1 MDGILLPGLAP
12 STFLEIE
19 SFLQHSTFAKKRFKE
34 ASEVIGYSLQ
44 EKFMQASETDY
55 EVNETAFL
63 ANSIALVDHFK
74 ESYSLDPDLII
85 GPSFGGMSAAVYSDS
100 LSFQESVWVTHES
113 AVTAKEFY
121 SSREHTYQTH
131 FIYNLS
137 IEEAKLLVEQF
148 RANHK
153 YLELVGYL
161 EKVVCLCGTSE
172 SIKELK
178 ERLNHTPKCYS
189 LHTMEQPIHSRILKE
204 LKKEIATDI
213 YSKVT
218 FKKLRKEIISD
229 INGSMIDSPHQLQ
242 TSLLNGYDHPVRWD
256 LVRKTMTEKSVSN
269 VYVVGPKNLFSQLL
283 KNKVSTI
290 EVSPNTVL
298 KAKVGS

>member
-19 SFLQHSTFAKKRFKE
+19 SFLQQSPFAKKRFKE

-44 EKFMQASETDY
+44 EKFIQACETDY

-74 ESYSLDPDLII
+74 EMYRLDPDLII
-85 GPSFGGMSAAVYSDS
+85 GPSFGGMSAAVHSGS
-100 LSFQESVWVTHES
+100 LTFQESVWVTHES
-113 AVTAKEFY
+113 AITAKEFY
-121 SSREHTYQTH
+121 SSKEHTYQTH

-148 RANHK
+148 NANHM

-178 ERLNHTPKCYS
+178 EKLNHKPKCYS
-189 LHTMEQPIHSRILKE
+189 LHTMEQPIHSSLLTE

-213 YSKVT
+213 YSSVT
-218 FKKLRKEIISD
+218 FKRLNKEIISD
-229 INGSMIDSPHQLQ
+229 VNGSMINSPHELQ
-242 TSLLNGYDHPVRWD
+242 TSLLDGYDNPVRWD
-256 LVRKTMTEKSVSN
+256 LVRKTMTEKNVSN

-283 KNKVSTI
+283 KNKINTVEI
-290 EVSPNTVL
+290 SPTTVL